1 MIFKNIS
8 MACAAALLIMSPT
21 TRASAD
27 AGDFVAGAVVGV
39 VGSALVRN
47 AQRNNNTRTTTR
59 STPTRNYNTAAR
71 AENRQIQTSLNYFGF
86 PAGTPDGVMGRNSRN
101 AVSGYQAHMGYA
113 ATGQLTQFEKDF
125 LLTSYNRALAGGAA
139 TNQLIATNPQGS
151 RGLLLQYRN
160 EQAGTGGVLAATP
173 APVPAAP
180 TTTTVVVAPQVQPAP
195 APTPVP
201 AAPVAT
207 LVATPAPA
215 AALPSFLGA
224 TESVS
229 LTSHCN
235 QISLL
240 TSSNGGF
247 ATEATMTDAN
257 FALNEQFCLARTYA
271 VSKGEELVSKVQG
284 FTPDQIAAQCKGFGG
299 TLSDLVSAVSLKPRA
314 EISKDVSSFVQ
325 TAGMAPAQLAGT
337 SKICLSVGYRTD
349 DMDVAIG
356 SALLLSVLG
365 EAAYGELLGH
375 HLAQG
380 IGASKRPDLAK
391 DWYEL
396 ALSTVESGVTP
407 VFAPGQPERTALL
420 RKATLNLGA
429 APAAPTPQVQPVSAL
444 PTFQVEN

>member
-1 MIFKNIS
+1 MVFRNIS
-8 MACAAALLIMSPT
+8 MACAAALVIMSPT
-21 TRASAD
+21 SRASAD

-47 AQRNNNTRTTTR
+47 SQRKQTRTVTR
-59 STPTRNYNTAAR
+59 STRNYNSAAR

-86 PAGTPDGVMGRNSRN
+86 PAGTPDGVMGRNSRA
-101 AVSGYQAHMGYA
+101 AVSTYQAHMGYA

-151 RGLLLQYRN
+151 RGLLLQYRDQ
-160 EQAGTGGVLAATP
+160 QAAGGSVLAVAP
-173 APVPAAP
+173 AVTPAAP
-180 TTTTVVVAPQVQPAP
+180 ATTTVVVAPQVQPAP
-195 APTPVP
+195 TPAP
-201 AAPVAT
+201 AGVAT
-207 LVATPAPA
+207 LVATPAQPG
-215 AALPSFLGA
+215 AALPSFFGSA
-224 TESVS
+224 TETTS

-247 ATEATMTDAN
+247 ATQATMTDAN

-271 VSKGEELVSKVQG
+271 VSQGEDLISKVQG
-284 FTPDQIAAQCKGFGG
+284 FTPEQIAAQCKGFGA
-299 TLSDLVSAVSLKPRA
+299 TLSTLAASVSQKPRA
-314 EISKDVSSFVQ
+314 AVSQDVSSFVQ
-325 TAGMAPAQLAGT
+325 TSGMAPAQLAGT

-349 DMDVAIG
+349 DMNVAIG

-365 EAAYGELLGH
+365 EAPYGELLGH

-380 IGASKRPDLAK
+380 IGAAKRPDLAK
-391 DWYEL
+391 DWYES

-429 APAAPTPQVQPVSAL
+429 AATTATVPQVQPVSAL
-444 PTFQVEN
+444 PTFKVEN